1 MFFEIMYI
9 KPLAKDLTH
18 NMFLINDHVVIISV
32 DILGPLQLEPCF
44 QFMYNYLGTQIS
56 ILILHNLCQ

>member
-18 NMFLINDHVVIISV
+18 NMFLINDRVVIISV
-32 DILGPLQLEPCF
+32 DILGPL
-44 QFMYNYLGTQIS
+44 
-56 ILILHNLCQ
+56 